1 MNEFGEFPKILRGLR
16 QSSGCTQQDVA
27 QKLGIAYQSY
37 QAYERG
43 VALPTLKN
51 FVAIADLFDVSLD
64 YLLGRK
70 ELERNTIPLPP
81 LSPTMPACGK
91 ILHAAF
97 RSSSATD

>member
-64 YLLGRK
+64 YLLGRN
-70 ELERNTIPLPP
+70 EL
-81 LSPTMPACGK
+81 
-91 ILHAAF
+91 
-97 RSSSATD
+97 